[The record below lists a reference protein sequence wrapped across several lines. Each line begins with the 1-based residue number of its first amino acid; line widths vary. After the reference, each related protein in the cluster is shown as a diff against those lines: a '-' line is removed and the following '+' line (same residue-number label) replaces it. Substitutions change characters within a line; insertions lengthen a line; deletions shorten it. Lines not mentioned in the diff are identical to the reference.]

1 MLARRTLPGLKP
13 TFSKARLLAT
23 TPTAPLKRTP
33 LYDLHV
39 EHGGKMVPFAGFSMP
54 VLYAAQSLTDSHL
67 WTRTKAGLFDVS
79 HMVQFHVRGK
89 GAVGFL
95 ESVVPAG
102 LQELQGFSGTLTVM
116 MNEQGGIRDDLIIT
130 KHTDEDFYVV
140 TNAACRE
147 KDLTYLNDALRAWNK
162 QHDQHVSID
171 LMDNHA
177 LVALQGP
184 QAAEAL
190 QDHTDTPLAS
200 LKFGN
205 SGNASIDGVPCHVSR
220 GGYTG
225 EDGFEISIP
234 NTYAAQITASLL
246 ADGGQARVALAGLGA
261 RDSLRLEAGM
271 CLYGSDLD
279 DTTTPNEAGLLWT
292 IPKRRRQEANFPG
305 ASVVLQQLDKATGGP
320 ARKRV
325 GLLIGAGGAPARA
338 GALIIHP
345 ETGQQVG
352 TVTSGCPSPS
362 LGTNIAMGYVESA
375 FSKVGT
381 ALGVKV
387 RKNVG
392 AATIAKMPF
401 VPTRYYK

>member
-1 MLARRTLPGLKP
+1 MLARRSLLKFRP
-13 TFSKARLLAT
+13 DFGFRFLASSS
-23 TPTAPLKRTP
+23 APIQLKRTP

-54 VLYAAQSLTDSHL
+54 VLYAAQSLTESHI

-79 HMVQFHVRGK
+79 HMVQFHVRGQ
-89 GAVGFL
+89 GALPFL

-102 LQELQGFSGTLTVM
+102 LQELAPFSGQLTIM
-116 MNEQGGIRDDLIIT
+116 TNEQGGIRDDLIVT

-140 TNAACRE
+140 TNAACRD
-147 KDLTYLNDALRAWNK
+147 KDLNYLNERLAAFNK
-162 QHDQHVSID
+162 
-171 LMDNHA
+171 NHNKSVTISLLDDHS

-190 QDHTDTPLAS
+190 QFHIDRDLS
-200 LKFGN
+200 VLKFGQ
-205 SGNASIDGVPCHVSR
+205 SAYRAVDGVQCHVAR

-225 EDGFEISIP
+225 EDGFEISMP
-234 NTYAAQITASLL
+234 NTHAATLTASLL
-246 ADGGQARVALAGLGA
+246 ADGSAGRVALAGLGA

-271 CLYGSDLD
+271 CLYGNDLD

-305 ASVVLQQLDKATGGP
+305 AEVVLKQLDKATGGP

-325 GLLIGAGGAPARA
+325 GFTLRAGGAPARA
-338 GALIIHP
+338 GAEIIHP
-345 ETGQQVG
+345 ETGKSVG
-352 TVTSGCPSPS
+352 IVTSGCPSPS
-362 LGTNIAMGYVESA
+362 LGSNIAMGYVESA
-375 FSKVGT
+375 YSKVGT

-392 AATIAKMPF
+392 QATVAKMPF
-401 VPTRYYK
+401 VPTRYFK